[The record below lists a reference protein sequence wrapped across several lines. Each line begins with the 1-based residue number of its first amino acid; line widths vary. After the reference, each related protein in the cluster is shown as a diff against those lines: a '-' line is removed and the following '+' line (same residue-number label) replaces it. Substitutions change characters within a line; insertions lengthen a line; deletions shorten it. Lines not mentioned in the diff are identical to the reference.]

1 MNAQLIRTGRTTH
14 HRLWMLIALGCLAI
28 GTACSTAPRPKAPLS
43 QQREV
48 ESLLHLA
55 AYPNSETVV
64 ILATMQQLLA
74 SHREWEGYE
83 YYGGLARDQPARRA
97 LYRALQA
104 VMQARVA
111 GDIGLL
117 RRVAWIDDAIQKLDE
132 GAAAD
137 PVIGRLG
144 RGLVLAELP
153 GRFGKSLQAID
164 DLRACLDHRAELPLG
179 VERGIYRALAAA
191 YRTSGEPRAAS
202 EMLARSGSESFDSAT
217 DPRAL
222 SDLSV
227 TAADGF
233 RFGERRFV
241 REAGDVY
248 VAEGYDFGNLTFIV
262 RESFVVA
269 IDAGTTER
277 TARAAVDELRK
288 VTHAPIKYVILTH
301 AHWDH
306 VGGLA
311 AVREPGSV
319 VIAQQRF
326 PEELARS
333 HSYKPP
339 FGYFFGS
346 DPIAL
351 DAKPDRLIASTETLK
366 EGDLELTLIPAPSGE
381 TDDALMVD
389 YKRAGLLFV
398 GDAFMPY
405 VGAPFVAEGSPEGYL
420 DAIATVTA
428 LGPRRLLHGHPPL
441 TQLFTA
447 EAMAGLRVALAEL
460 YERSVAAA
468 RTSRPLADL
477 LHDDFVPDSL
487 GSYPKSA
494 LPYLLLRDN
503 FVQRV
508 YAEHAGY
515 WRSNG
520 EGMDAFTRGEW
531 AAAIDLLGNGTDAPF
546 ARAADDLTSRGDA
559 AMALQIADIG
569 LARYPE
575 SAALKTSRER
585 ALTMLRGR
593 YSQMNPFRFII
604 YSEMA
609 GRSLPPVMT
618 GP

>member
-1 MNAQLIRTGRTTH
+1 MISQFTRTRSTA
-14 HRLWMLIALGCLAI
+14 HRPWWMLFALGCWAAMA
-28 GTACSTAPRPKAPLS
+28 ACSTAPRPKAALS
-43 QQREV
+43 QQRELD
-48 ESLLHLA
+48 SLLRVA
-55 AYPNSETVV
+55 AYPNSETIV
-64 ILATMQQLLA
+64 ILSALQQLQA
-74 SHREWEGYE
+74 SHREWDGYE
-83 YYGGLARDQPARRA
+83 YYGGLARDQPERRA

-117 RRVAWIDDAIQKLDE
+117 RRVAWVDDAIQKLDE

-137 PVIGRLG
+137 PVVGRLG
-144 RGLVLAELP
+144 RGLVFAELP
-153 GRFGKSLQAID
+153 DRFGKAAQAIE
-164 DLRACLDHRAELPLG
+164 DLKACLARRADLPIG
-179 VERGIYRALAAA
+179 VDRGIYRALAAA
-191 YRTSGEPRAAS
+191 YRTSGDPRAAS

-217 DPRAL
+217 DPRVL
-222 SDLSV
+222 TDISV

-241 REAGDVY
+241 REGDDVY
-248 VAEGYDFGNLTFIV
+248 VAEGYDFANLAFIV
-262 RESFVVA
+262 RDSFVVA

-306 VGGLA
+306 IGGLA

-319 VIAQQRF
+319 VIAQQGF
-326 PEELARS
+326 AQELARS
-333 HSYKPP
+333 QSYKPP
-339 FGYFFGS
+339 FQYFFGS

-351 DAKPDRLIASTETLK
+351 DAKPDRLVASTETLK
-366 EGDLELTLIPAPSGE
+366 DGDLELTLIPARSGE
-381 TDDALMVD
+381 TDDALMID
-389 YKRAGLLFV
+389 YKKAGLLFV

-405 VGAPFVAEGSPEGYL
+405 IGAPFVAEGSPEGYL

-428 LGPRRLLHGHPPL
+428 LAPRRLIHGHPPL
-441 TQLFTA
+441 TGFFTS
-447 EAMAGLRVALAEL
+447 EAMPGLRVAMREL
-460 YERSVAAA
+460 YERSAAAA
-468 RTSRPLADL
+468 RSAKPLADL
-477 LHDDFVPDSL
+477 LHDDFVPESL
-487 GSYPKSA
+487 RSYPKAA
-494 LPYLLLRDN
+494 LPYLILRDN

-515 WRSNG
+515 WRANG
-520 EGMDAFTRGEW
+520 EGMEAFTRGEW

-559 AMALQIADIG
+559 DMALQIAEIG
-569 LARYPE
+569 LARYPA
-575 SAALKTSRER
+575 STALKASREG
-585 ALTMLRGR
+585 ALTMLRSR

-609 GRSLPPVMT
+609 GKSLPPVLMQ
-618 GP
+618 P